1 MRPAEQVRYLVLA
14 AQREGNRI
22 LAQHLRPLGLTPSQ
36 AEVIR
41 VLADHE
47 PLTLSGVGELL
58 VCESGTNPSR
68 LVDRLVVGGLVR
80 RAESAEDRRQV
91 HLTLTV
97 EGRALDAGVRA
108 IESAL
113 YAQIDG
119 LGEADAAILDY
130 LTRLSAGTD
139 AGAAV
144 ARRIAP

>member
-1 MRPAEQVRYLVLA
+1 
-14 AQREGNRI
+14 
-22 LAQHLRPLGLTPSQ
+22 
-36 AEVIR
+36 
-41 VLADHE
+41 
-47 PLTLSGVGELL
+47 
-58 VCESGTNPSR
+58 
-68 LVDRLVVGGLVR
+68 
-80 RAESAEDRRQV
+80 
-91 HLTLTV
+91 
-97 EGRALDAGVRA
+97 VRA